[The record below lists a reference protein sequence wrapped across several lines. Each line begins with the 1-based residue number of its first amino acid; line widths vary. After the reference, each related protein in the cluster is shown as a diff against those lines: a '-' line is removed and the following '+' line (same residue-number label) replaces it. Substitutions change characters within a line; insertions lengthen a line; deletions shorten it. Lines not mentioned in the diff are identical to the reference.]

1 MADGDTGGAS
11 KGKSKLTMKGVAKH
25 SVKGWGAVLSG
36 GILLTVLA
44 LNDGSGS
51 SGSSGSAGDVRT
63 VDGST
68 GCQMQVTAAEL
79 RVRSSPSIDAQS
91 VETLTQGAVVDGTTQ
106 VTDGFRRLKG
116 DRWAANEFLVPIA
129 GTSC

>member
-1 MADGDTGGAS
+1 MAKPG
-11 KGKSKLTMKGVAKH
+11 MKDVAKH
-25 SVKGWGAVLSG
+25 SVKGWGAVLTG

-44 LNDGSGS
+44 LSDGSGGS
-51 SGSSGSAGDVRT
+51 SGSTGDVRT

-79 RVRSSPSIDAQS
+79 RVRSSPSVTADS

>member
-1 MADGDTGGAS
+1 MPKPTV
-11 KGKSKLTMKGVAKH
+11 KGMAKH

-44 LNDGSGS
+44 LADGSGS
-51 SGSSGSAGDVRT
+51 TGSASDVRT

-68 GCQMQVTAAEL
+68 GCQMQVTAAQL
-79 RVRSSPSIDAQS
+79 KVRSGPSVTTEGA
-91 VETLTQGAVVDGTTQ
+91 ETLTHGMVVDATTQ

>member
-1 MADGDTGGAS
+1 MAKPG
-11 KGKSKLTMKGVAKH
+11 MKDVAKH
-25 SVKGWGAVLSG
+25 SVKGWGAVLTG

-44 LNDGSGS
+44 LADGSGGGGGSS
-51 SGSSGSAGDVRT
+51 SGTTGDVRT

-79 RVRSSPSIDAQS
+79 RVRSSPSVTADS

>member
-1 MADGDTGGAS
+1 MPKMTLKDA
-11 KGKSKLTMKGVAKH
+11 AKR

-44 LNDGSGS
+44 LADGGAR
-51 SGSSGSAGDVRT
+51 GTASAVPT
-63 VDGST
+63 ADGST

-79 RVRSSPSIDAQS
+79 RVRSGPSVNADPL
-91 VETLTQGAVVDGTTQ
+91 ETLTQGAVVDGTTQ
-106 VTDGFRRLKG
+106 VTDGFRLLKG
-116 DRWAANEFLVPIA
+116 NRWAANEFLVPIA